1 MPNYYGNGRSNYVR
15 LKDENDLDKVKEI
28 ASYYELSVSPC
39 DTNPGEFCFLGTSDD
54 GDINGYHYGDEDD
67 ETEHQNMIS
76 LGVITADATPG
87 ENELIPFEEV
97 MCKYLHPEDVFI
109 WIHAGNEKLRYITG
123 SAFAFNAEG
132 KSVCVNLTDIYELAK
147 PLGKRITVAEY

>member
-1 MPNYYGNGRSNYVR
+1 MANYYGHGRSNYVR
-15 LKDENDLDKVKEI
+15 LKDDSDLDKVKEI
-28 ASYYELSVSPC
+28 AEFYQLKVSPN
-39 DTNPGEFCFLGTSDD
+39 TSTPGEYCFLGESED
-54 GDINGYHYGDEDD
+54 GDIQGYYYGDEDD
-67 ETEHQNMIS
+67 DDEIQKMIS
-76 LGVITADATPG
+76 LGIVTADAEAG

-97 MCKYLHPEDVFI
+97 MSKYLHPEDVFI